1 MTHDAIFDSFWF
13 LALMVLLGVFT
24 HWLKQI
30 VMMKKANP
38 SGFGHITL
46 KSYWIDNWPETL
58 MAATSAAAAVTL
70 LHELNH
76 LTAASAW
83 GAGYLGNSA
92 ADLIGGRVQAMITA
106 GTVRGDQAQPPQ
118 PPQP

>member
-1 MTHDAIFDSFWF
+1 MTPDTIFNSFWF
-13 LALMVLLGVFT
+13 LALMVLMGVCT
-24 HWLKQI
+24 HWLKQL
-30 VMMKKANP
+30 VMMKKATP

-46 KSYWIDNWPETL
+46 KAYWVDHWPETL

-70 LHELNH
+70 LYEIEH

-92 ADLIGGRVQAMITA
+92 ADMIGGRVQAMINA
-106 GTVRGDQAQPPQ
+106 GTTAVANQIANPP
-118 PPQP
+118 PKP

>member
-1 MTHDAIFDSFWF
+1 MRSVNPDIVFDSFWF
-13 LALMVLLGVFT
+13 LALMVLMGVIT
-24 HWLKQI
+24 HWLKQL
-30 VMMKKANP
+30 VMMRKASP
-38 SGFGHITL
+38 AGFGVLSIRQ
-46 KSYWIDNWPETL
+46 YWIEHWPETL

-92 ADLIGGRVQAMITA
+92 ADLIGGRVQAMINA
-106 GTVRGDQAQPPQ
+106 GTRPPA
-118 PPQP
+118 P

>member
-1 MTHDAIFDSFWF
+1 MTADAIFGSFWF
-13 LALMVLLGVFT
+13 LALMVLMGVVT
-24 HWLKQI
+24 HWLKQL

-38 SGFGHITL
+38 EGFGHITF
-46 KSYWIDNWPETL
+46 KQYWVDHWPETL

-70 LHELNH
+70 LYEIEH

-92 ADLIGGRVQAMITA
+92 ADLIGGRVQAMIGA
-106 GTVRGDQAQPPQ
+106 GTKAPP
-118 PPQP
+118 PGP